1 MNKGNIIKVVSVFV
15 IIAIFMYLS
24 KLLLGSNNAI
34 MGMLIVLS
42 TLMLL
47 GKDLTGNPYRNIL
60 KLSLLGVGSVV
71 FAYLANLNVFLGLVI
86 NFIWIF
92 ILIYT
97 NVFNLKIPMYIS
109 FLLTYLML
117 LVLKTTAIEI
127 LPRSIALIFAAFL
140 VVGIQILIRQKK
152 LKNNKRPNLKR
163 SLDIIDRELANIV
176 NRKETSLD
184 KQDFYVA
191 MKTWNANILER
202 RQNNFYFT
210 AAENTQS
217 IMIANLEKLQQDIVA
232 IENLYKTD
240 DSYEVVLVSLRVV
253 INEVNKFIKNT
264 STTEKIEAKLNLY
277 LEKAEEKANN
287 YYVYSISETMK
298 LLLDVLQKRNIET
311 DDVQILKKE
320 RSLLTL
326 IRYSF
331 RKDSLRFTFAI
342 RMAILMS
349 VSYFI
354 VTGLHLEYGKW
365 ILFTLMSVCQPY
377 DSTTTKAGVDRIK
390 GTIIGAVIV
399 FVTFTLI
406 QFMPL
411 RMGIMGL
418 GFYAILNV
426 KNPIGKGIGSTVFA
440 LSIAELGIKAGQMS
454 MIITADR
461 IMYTFIGFVV
471 AILGSKA
478 IYQYDIT
485 KETKSLIEAYYKI
498 IDANVKMIISM
509 KSAKET
515 GVNLRAAMLLTK
527 SMESKLIINN
537 SILKNAGVDVYLEDA
552 RNVMINIYSTLKRYN
567 NVSSEVDLEEVKNK
581 LKSIYS
587 RFETSY
593 EYNVVERLDKNFELN
608 KKSAFYI
615 SLAEVIEGLSRTKKS
630 KADISF

>member
-1 MNKGNIIKVVSVFV
+1 MNKGNIIKVVSVFG

-71 FAYLANLNVFLGLVI
+71 FAYLANLNVFLGLII
-86 NFIWIF
+86 NLIWIF
-92 ILIYT
+92 ILIYV

-117 LVLKTTAIEI
+117 LVLKTTPIEI
-127 LPRSIALIFAAFL
+127 IPRSIALIFAAFL
-140 VVGIQILIRQKK
+140 VVGIQILIRKKK
-152 LKNNKRPNLKR
+152 LKNNKRPNLKK
-163 SLDIIDRELANIV
+163 SLEIMDRELANIV
-176 NRKETSLD
+176 NRKDTSLD

-191 MKTWNANILER
+191 MKTWNSNILER

-210 AAENTQS
+210 AGENTQS

-232 IENLYKTD
+232 IEKLYKTD
-240 DSYEVVLVSLRVV
+240 EGYEVVLVSLRLVV
-253 INEVNKFIKNT
+253 NEVIKFIKNT
-264 STTEKIEAKLNLY
+264 STSENIQEKLQQY
-277 LEKAEEKANN
+277 LLKAEEKANN
-287 YYVYSISETMK
+287 YYVYSVSETMK
-298 LLLDVLQKRNIET
+298 LLLEVIQNPKMETEDVK
-311 DDVQILKKE
+311 VLKKE
-320 RSLLTL
+320 RSLVTL
-326 IRYSF
+326 IKYSF

-342 RMAILMS
+342 RMAILMA
-349 VSYFI
+349 VTYFI
-354 VTGLHLEYGKW
+354 VTVLKLEYGKW

-390 GTIIGAVIV
+390 GTVIGAVIV
-399 FVTFTLI
+399 FITFTLI

-440 LSIAELGIKAGQMS
+440 LSIAELGVKAGQMS

-485 KETKSLIEAYYKI
+485 KETKTLVEAYYKI
-498 IDANVKMIISM
+498 INENVKMIVNM
-509 KSAKET
+509 KDTKET
-515 GVNLRAAMLLTK
+515 GISLRASMLVTK

-537 SILKNAGVDVYLEDA
+537 SILKNAGVDIYLEDA
-552 RNVMINIYSTLKRYN
+552 RNVMINIYSTLKRYH
-567 NVSSEVDLEEVKNK
+567 NVSTEVNLDEIKNK
-581 LKSIYS
+581 LKSVYS

-593 EYNVVERLDKNFELN
+593 DYDVVEKLDKNFELN
-608 KKSAFYI
+608 QKSAFYI
-615 SLAEVIEGLSRTKKS
+615 SLAEVIEGLAKTKNS
-630 KADISF
+630 KANIAL